1 MIAAVAARKAATG
14 CRRRGLLEGS
24 APGGGALSRRW
35 PFRPGDGVCRDR
47 RLHPRVH
54 APLAECTIVGSITY
68 KTPRRRR
75 HVHSQSAWIGPTQS
89 RSHIT
94 AKNERAQ
101 PSFRAWQF
109 HGCRSR
115 FNGNGAQRSANHAEH
130 HHFAGRID
138 TNAVGEPCRR
148 EHNEFNLVL
157 DTFPAG
163 IVIPRHHHPSTG
175 LNYVLEGVAESQYE
189 GEPLRHLAAG
199 DSFEDHAHIPHLM
212 FRNPDPA
219 KPVRILISYTVK
231 RGMPFLI
238 IP

>member
-1 MIAAVAARKAATG
+1 MCIH
-14 CRRRGLLEGS
+14 CLPGS
-24 APGGGALSRRW
+24 VLPNRAL
-35 PFRPGDGVCRDR
+35 
-47 RLHPRVH
+47 
-54 APLAECTIVGSITY
+54 
-68 KTPRRRR
+68 TPRRRIGG
-75 HVHSQSAWIGPTQS
+75 HSRRLALGS
-89 RSHIT
+89 
-94 AKNERAQ
+94 
-101 PSFRAWQF
+101 
-109 HGCRSR
+109 
-115 FNGNGAQRSANHAEH
+115 
-130 HHFAGRID
+130 FAGVALALAGMARSEGQTTRSTTTSPEGLLRTLLESHVD
-138 TNAVGEPCRR
+138 END
-148 EHNEFNLVL
+148 NEFNLVL

-219 KPVRILISYTVK
+219 KPVRISISYTVK